1 MKIKEIMTKN
11 PTIVPPSTPL
21 KTIQSI
27 FHRNKFWSIYVGDS
41 ERFIGIITRNDFLY
55 RGKGVSPSS
64 TADTIM
70 SKNVL
75 AIDVNSDVDEAIK
88 IIKQKKI
95 NGLGVT
101 KNGKPC
107 GIITKADIKKRY
119 NRNAFDSNS
128 DTTLKRNIMT
138 QCDFCGEKI
147 KEIMPWT
154 CNYCH
159 RTFCSDHRLPE
170 YHNCPGL
177 TGYAATRSFKAQASP
192 YSDKKSIKFEF
203 LLPALKSKSADE
215 RKKNAILLKDRGYI
229 PHTDAEKSSFHFA
242 RQNWDDLVAL
252 GTPALEPLIAGLRDT
267 DVNIQIACAR
277 SLGILGNP
285 IVIDHL
291 IQKLYDPRTSVRIAV
306 AIALNNLGW
315 VPKNDDE
322 KICLIIAQERWGD
335 LDQFGK
341 KIIDPL
347 SAIYDNGNEDVR
359 FHVIST
365 LCKMHDDRIL
375 GILTQAIQD
384 KSKKVKLTALQGL
397 VDLKNP
403 KTAGSLLISLQ
414 DPDNACKRL
423 AISGLIQLDTDAVP
437 SLIDALDYRNESD
450 STDILIKKD
459 IITILGEIQDSRA
472 REPLLKNS
480 RNSKS
485 PVIIK
490 VVQEAIEKID
500 AHDNALKQKSNLY
513 CVNCFSEFNKNK
525 SLLNIF
531 TSSNVP
537 VCRNC
542 KSNKNYVDGVKKVVL
557 LLDKMDSSYT
567 FENGILTI
575 NWFKIKRPIDMNE
588 ISIIDATN
596 EDISELVMKVKNDD
610 DAERKRKFKLLPV
623 SVAKELGI
631 SQAKINLLKNTFG
644 NVHVVEKDTIN
655 RLGE

>member
-1 MKIKEIMTKN
+1 MKIKEIMTRN
-11 PTIVPPSTPL
+11 PTIVSPST
-21 KTIQSI
+21 TIREIQKI
-27 FHRNKFWSIYVGDS
+27 FNNNKFWSIY
-41 ERFIGIITRNDFLY
+41 IGNSYQFQ
-55 RGKGVSPSS
+55 GVISRKYFFDRYNELNSGSPVEK
-64 TADTIM
+64 IM
-70 SKNVL
+70 SKNVIIL
-75 AIDVNSDVDEAIK
+75 DENADVDDAIR
-88 IIKQKKI
+88 IIKNERI
-95 NGLGVT
+95 NGIGIT
-101 KNGKPC
+101 RNGKPC
-107 GIITKADIKKRY
+107 GIITRYDIKKNY
-119 NRNAFDSNS
+119 HQGAFDNRDFSK
-128 DTTLKRNIMT
+128 DKKKKMT
-138 QCDFCGEKI
+138 
-147 KEIMPWT
+147 T
-154 CNYCH
+154 CNYCAQKIVGLPYH
-159 RTFCSDHRLPE
+159 CQRCGGSYCSDHRLPE
-170 YHNCPGL
+170 SHDCPGVKRKYPKQITSEEVIYDL
-177 TGYAATRSFKAQASP
+177 TSSNKEKRKDAAIQLEKLSWVPKTEVQKA
-192 YSDKKSIKFEF
+192 KFLF
-203 LLPALKSKSADE
+203 AYQRWND
-215 RKKNAILLKDRGYI
+215 LLKLGDSALDTLLSGLMDE
-229 PHTDAEKSSFHFA
+229 DA
-242 RQNWDDLVAL
+242 
-252 GTPALEPLIAGLRDT
+252 T
-267 DVNIQIACAR
+267 IQELSAR
-277 SLGILGNP
+277 SLGKIGNP
-285 IVIDHL
+285 TAINPL
-291 IQKLYDPRTSVRIAV
+291 IQKLYSPYAQVRIAV

-347 SAIYDNGNEDVR
+347 SAIYDDGDEDIR
-359 FHVIST
+359 FHIISE
-365 LCKMHDDRIL
+365 LCKIHDDRIW
-375 GILTQAIQD
+375 GVLTKAIQD

-403 KTAGSLLISLQ
+403 KVVGSLLISLQ
-414 DPDNACKRL
+414 DSDNACKRL
-423 AISGLIQLDTDAVP
+423 AISGLIQLDSDAVP

-459 IITILGEIQDSRA
+459 IITVLGEIQDSRA

-490 VVQEAIEKID
+490 AVQEAIEKID
-500 AHDNALKQKSNLY
+500 VHDNALKQKSNLY

-542 KSNKNYVDGVKKVVL
+542 KSNKNYVDGVKKVIL
-557 LLDKMDSSYT
+557 LLDNMDSSYT
-567 FENGILTI
+567 FENGILNI

-610 DAERKRKFKLLPV
+610 DIERKRKFKLLPV